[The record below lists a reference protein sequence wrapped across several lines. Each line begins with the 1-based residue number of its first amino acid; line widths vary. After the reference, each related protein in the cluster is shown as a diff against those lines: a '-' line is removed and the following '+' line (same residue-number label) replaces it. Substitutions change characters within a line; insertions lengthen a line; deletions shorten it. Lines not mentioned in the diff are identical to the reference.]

1 MLIYGGCYQTNAFHD
16 TWLLK
21 RDLQRDQYEWHHIFA
36 PAQPQ
41 APPSPPTA
49 PNGTF
54 HSAPAVPPVTAA
66 GPGDRCAHAAVP
78 HTQGMVIFGGRVPM
92 NARSRS
98 SDSTWQ
104 TLSDS
109 WFFDLNAA
117 LTGGKMWWPIS
128 NHAND
133 DVLLNRSD
141 HSAILKDDALMVFGG
156 LYTDV
161 SEGTIYIMKDFLKL
175 TLPNALSGAAY
186 PTTPSL
192 PPHDWA
198 ASSERLEWGP
208 TWRFDHTMVVAP
220 IIVDPSNRGGAN
232 LQDAPLLYGGGG
244 GMDIYDDLW
253 TYDSSRR
260 RWTQIEI
267 LSSLS
272 KTQSIITSLLF
283 GTVGFALYT
292 CIIFCVFMRKVA
304 RSRQQLGQFS
314 DVETGGNVGGSR
326 QPRRGISPESIEA
339 LPRVSWSVAK
349 AHAEDLEH
357 RGCSL
362 ASTAIAAS
370 AATPLPINGE
380 EAGGKDARVLEDMSS
395 SSQGSL
401 GNVVA
406 SGEEVGVSSEGAGNQ
421 PSDGGAEDSAE
432 TCSVCLCD
440 YDAADVLIRFRIFHC
455 LASPSQLTGPVPVCV
470 RLQRSPADRLV
481 VLRGRLPCEH
491 LFHEA
496 CITRWLRQ
504 DSSCPHCRFNLQPAR
519 VAPPSRVT
527 SAAVAAVSPP
537 PAEPNHAPQSVSTA
551 SESVVVADQLLPS
564 EGAPQSGI
572 SAAFDEQLGQGTN
585 SGRSESTGP

>member
-1 MLIYGGCYQTNAFHD
+1 
-16 TWLLK
+16 
-21 RDLQRDQYEWHHIFA
+21 
-36 PAQPQ
+36 
-41 APPSPPTA
+41 
-49 PNGTF
+49 
-54 HSAPAVPPVTAA
+54 
-66 GPGDRCAHAAVP
+66 
-78 HTQGMVIFGGRVPM
+78 
-92 NARSRS
+92 
-98 SDSTWQ
+98 
-104 TLSDS
+104 
-109 WFFDLNAA
+109 
-117 LTGGKMWWPIS
+117 
-128 NHAND
+128 
-133 DVLLNRSD
+133 
-141 HSAILKDDALMVFGG
+141 MVFGG

-380 EAGGKDARVLEDMSS
+380 EAGGKDALVLEDMSS

-440 YDAADVLIRFRIFHC
+440 YDAADVLI
-455 LASPSQLTGPVPVCV
+455 
-470 RLQRSPADRLV
+470 
-481 VLRGRLPCEH
+481 RLPCEH